1 MPIARQKNTTMP
13 TARGSDRPLVSM
25 MDGVQRRTMLWGNS
39 MLLAEIHLEKDG
51 SVPLHDH
58 PYEQIGYCIEGTF
71 DFDIG
76 EETHHIEAGA
86 SWVVPSNVP
95 HKAVATSKCFLIEVW
110 SPARDDYKN

>member
-1 MPIARQKNTTMP
+1 MPVNKREERLLNQ
-13 TARGSDRPLVSM
+13 M
-25 MDGVQRRTMLWGNS
+25 MAGVQRRTMLWGDA
-39 MLLAEIHLEKDG
+39 MLLAEIHLEPG
-51 SVPLHDH
+51 GVVPLHDH

-95 HKAVATSKCFLIEVW
+95 HKAAATSKCFLIEVW